1 MLSGAP
7 WLCPSRSISH
17 VGTDF
22 SIDSLGLSRRLGVP
36 SRPSALL
43 FASFSPFPLSS
54 VILLAHPSPSP
65 SPSLKATAD
74 GEVTINFQIEDD
86 LERASGEMGAR
97 SRRGSDRHRGGLFKI
112 HKENGVCNQSVRNSE
127 GAISLWR
134 YLLPTSYYHLPFRP
148 VPASTTRDKSP
159 LNSEDARTRTPPL
172 PTENLR
178 SHGDFAGSEFLAPDT
193 HWSQV
198 TVPSRVL
205 FQHHLR
211 ISLTMNLSGTVI
223 LFILSNGGIH
233 YSRRHP

>member
-1 MLSGAP
+1 M
-7 WLCPSRSISH
+7 
-17 VGTDF
+17 T
-22 SIDSLGLSRRLGVP
+22 
-36 SRPSALL
+36 
-43 FASFSPFPLSS
+43 SS
-54 VILLAHPSPSP
+54 
-65 SPSLKATAD
+65 
-74 GEVTINFQIEDD
+74 
-86 LERASGEMGAR
+86 ERAWRWVHAR
-97 SRRGSDRHRGGLFKI
+97 AGGSDRHRGGLFKI

-159 LNSEDARTRTPPL
+159 LNSEDARTRTRTPPL

-233 YSRRHP
+233 YSRRHPRP